1 MDKIYDIL
9 DSLPTETL
17 EKLCKALANMAR
29 KTRLEVQDGEVRC
42 PERTE

>member
-29 KTRLEVQDGEVRC
+29 ETRLEVHDGKVRGA
-42 PERTE
+42 ERTE